1 MTKFRGLSILKDLIK
16 NPVRAFNEISQEGRD
31 FLIGALLIVI
41 LPNIVSALLYVD
53 YSHLKGVIG
62 NIAEWLISVVLLY
75 FIGKALK
82 GNAKFIGLLSAIGYA
97 RFPLIFL
104 PILGYLFLASIPE
117 GIKALLKNTKG
128 QISHEQAMYIMT
140 HIFTPVTIALGLIAL
155 ALTLW
160 SLALS
165 VIAVRESNRF
175 STWRAFCSVIIVML
189 VNMLIVA
196 KLLKVTG
203 VVA

>member
-1 MTKFRGLSILKDLIK
+1 MVNEVEEFLLFFREEEE
-16 NPVRAFNEISQEGRD
+16 NPKSKEKS
-31 FLIGALLIVI
+31 
-41 LPNIVSALLYVD
+41 
-53 YSHLKGVIG
+53 
-62 NIAEWLISVVLLY
+62 SVVLLY

-104 PILGYLFLASIPE
+104 PILGYLSLASIPE

-140 HIFTPVTIALGLIAL
+140 YIFTPAIALGLIAL
-155 ALTLW
+155 ALMLW

-175 STWRAFCSVIIVML
+175 STWRAFCSVIVVML
-189 VNMLIVA
+189 ITTFIVA
-196 KLLKVTG
+196 KLLKVIG

>member
-1 MTKFRGLSILKDLIK
+1 MTKFRGLSVLKDLIK

-31 FLIGALLIVI
+31 FLIGALLIVV

-82 GNAKFIGLLSAIGYA
+82 GNAKFISLLSAIGYA

-104 PILGYLFLASIPE
+104 PVLGYLFLASIPE

-128 QISHEQAMYIMT
+128 QISHEQAMHIMT
-140 HIFTPVTIALGLIAL
+140 HIFTPAIALGLIAL

-189 VNMLIVA
+189 ITTFIVA